1 MKKNLRFAFALM
13 LALVLMTALSVP
25 AFAADT
31 DIFALDGTD
40 GSYDGS
46 LFVAGQNVDS
56 RADVHGVLLAA
67 GYDVRA
73 GGKSEYVMAA
83 GSTAEFFGAAEND
96 VFLAGNTV
104 VVTGR
109 AARDVFAAGNT
120 VAVGGTIGRGAY
132 IAADTVKLT
141 GSIGGDVY
149 INANKVVITDTADIS
164 GTVRVNDSASISY
177 PASVNVVTYVDSS
190 SSAPAAAAKPANT
203 FGHKLG
209 SWALSFLGVTAVTFV
224 LLWLTPLWET
234 VDRKYYGAPFGKYA
248 KAFGIGFAVLV
259 GLPIAAVLL
268 MIARIGVRL
277 AFVLT
282 GVYLAAIAAAPV
294 FLGFFLGALIWR
306 RLFKKAPNYFAELP
320 IGILLWRIAYC
331 IPGLSF
337 AVGLVAVPLG
347 LGVVT
352 LLLGKHKTT
361 PAETADAPAEE
372 SATLPEAEPAP
383 SLPEKSEE

>member
-56 RADVHGVLLAA
+56 RADVQGVLMAA

-96 VFLAGNTV
+96 VFLAGSTV

-109 AARDVFAAGNT
+109 AGRDVFIVGNT
-120 VAVGGTIGRGAY
+120 IAMGGVIGRGAY
-132 IAADTVKLT
+132 IVGDTVKLT

-149 INANKVVITDTADIS
+149 INANKLVISDTADIP
-164 GTVRVNDSASISY
+164 GTVRVNENASISY

-190 SSAPAAAAKPANT
+190 SSAPAAAKPANT
-203 FGHKLG
+203 LGHKLG
-209 SWALSFLGVTAVTFV
+209 SWALSFLGVTAVAFV

-234 VDRKYYGAPFGKYA
+234 VDLKYYGAPFSKYA

-259 GLPIAAVLL
+259 GLPVAVVLL
-268 MIARIGVRL
+268 MIARVGVRL

-282 GVYLAAIAAAPV
+282 GVYLASIAAAPV

-352 LLLGKHKTT
+352 LLLGKHKAA

-372 SATLPEAEPAP
+372 PSALPEAEPAP
-383 SLPEKSEE
+383 ALPEKSEE